1 MQNSII
7 NENIDYIKDEIYQTY
22 LLKTLDDF
30 KDNKYISIKG
40 KLLHYSSLPTLY
52 YYINFYK
59 KTNINPF
66 EKEILFCFEFIDNEI
81 PYVTI
86 LTDFIEPTLNDNRNY
101 YRCLTKKHN
110 YKFYFDK
117 KNDSRNVLK
126 SMINGIKNFLNFL
139 KESIK
144 INYFVYFGEYE
155 FKHIYQI
162 NDFLSSKNNRF
173 YRINVI
179 KNNLQIEAYIIITK
193 LYFMICQPLANDRS
207 LMKLIFIIELN
218 EINFNYD
225 KNDENHSLILDLTN
239 TKFKGNLEF
248 ILIDRKHIV
257 SKENKLFD
265 KEKNDINYEYSGL
278 IKEWFTLQN
287 DNIILFKKYIGIL
300 NNYRIIFDEYRDKL
314 DIIIGKYKN
323 IGDYEKL
330 IDFYEK
336 ILNYYETKQTKKN
349 EDNERIHEI
358 ISNII
363 YICSELINHDRN
375 NPKKNNRFLIKIQK
389 FLNSYK

>member
-52 YYINFYK
+52 YYIKVYK

-66 EKEILFCFEFIDNEI
+66 DKEILFCFEFIDNEI

-110 YKFYFDK
+110 YKFYLDK

-375 NPKKNNRFLIKIQK
+375 NPKKNKRFLI
-389 FLNSYK
+389 NYHE

>member
-7 NENIDYIKDEIYQTY
+7 NEDTDSITNEIYQAY

-40 KLLHYSSLPTLY
+40 KLLHYLSSPTLY
-52 YYINFYK
+52 YYVKVYK
-59 KTNINPF
+59 NTNINPF
-66 EKEILFCFEFIDNEI
+66 DKEILFCFEFIDNEI
-81 PYVTI
+81 PYATI

-101 YRCLTKKHN
+101 YRCLTKNHN
-110 YKFYFDK
+110 YKFYLDK
-117 KNDSRNVLK
+117 KNASRNVLK
-126 SMINGIKNFLNFL
+126 SMVNGIKNFLYYL
-139 KESIK
+139 KESIN

-162 NDFLSSKNNRF
+162 NDFLSKNNIRF
-173 YRINVI
+173 YRVYVL
-179 KNNLQIEAYIIITK
+179 KNNLQTEIYIMITK
-193 LYFMICQPLANDRS
+193 LYFMIYQPLANDRS

-239 TKFKGNLEF
+239 TKFKSNLEF
-248 ILIDRKHIV
+248 VLIDRKHIV

-265 KEKNDINYEYSGL
+265 KEKNDIDYEYSKL

-287 DNIILFKKYIGIL
+287 DNLNIFKKYIGIL
-300 NNYRIIFDEYRDKL
+300 NNYRIIFDEYRDRL
-314 DIIIGKYKN
+314 EIIIGKYVN
-323 IGDYEKL
+323 IEEYEKL

-336 ILNYYETKQTKKN
+336 ILNYYETKETKKT
-349 EDNERIHEI
+349 EDNERVHEI
-358 ISNII
+358 ISNLI
-363 YICSELINHDRN
+363 YICSELVNHD
-375 NPKKNNRFLIKIQK
+375 KKNPRKNNKFLIKIQK
-389 FLNSYK
+389 FLDSYK

>member
-7 NENIDYIKDEIYQTY
+7 NEDTDYIKDEIYQAY
-22 LLKTLDDF
+22 LLKTLDDY

-40 KLLHYSSLPTLY
+40 KLLHYLPLPTLY
-52 YYINFYK
+52 YYLKVYK
-59 KTNINPF
+59 NTNINPF
-66 EKEILFCFEFIDNEI
+66 DKDILFCFEFIDNEI

-101 YRCLTKKHN
+101 YRCLTKNHN
-110 YKFYFDK
+110 YKFYLDK
-117 KNDSRNVLK
+117 KNASRNVLK
-126 SMINGIKNFLNFL
+126 SMINGIKNFLYYL
-139 KESIK
+139 KESIN

-162 NDFLSSKNNRF
+162 NDFLSKNNNRL
-173 YRINVI
+173 YRVYVL
-179 KNNLQIEAYIIITK
+179 KNNLQTEIYIIITK
-193 LYFMICQPLANDRS
+193 LYFMICQPLADNRS

-225 KNDENHSLILDLTN
+225 KNDENHFLILDLTN

-248 ILIDRKHIV
+248 VLIDRKHIV

-265 KEKNDINYEYSGL
+265 KEKNDINYEYSKL

-287 DNIILFKKYIGIL
+287 DNIIIFKKYIGTL

-314 DIIIGKYKN
+314 EIIIGKYVN
-323 IGDYEKL
+323 IEEYEKL

-336 ILNYYETKQTKKN
+336 ILYYYETKETKKD

-358 ISNII
+358 ISNLI
-363 YICSELINHDRN
+363 YICSELVNHD
-375 NPKKNNRFLIKIQK
+375 KKNPRKNNKFLTKIQK
-389 FLNSYK
+389 FLNAYK

>member
-7 NENIDYIKDEIYQTY
+7 NEDTDSITDEIYQAY

-40 KLLHYSSLPTLY
+40 KLLHYLSSPTLY
-52 YYINFYK
+52 YYVKVYK
-59 KTNINPF
+59 NTNINPF
-66 EKEILFCFEFIDNEI
+66 DKEILFCFEFIDNEI

-101 YRCLTKKHN
+101 YRCLTKNHN
-110 YKFYFDK
+110 YKFYLDK
-117 KNDSRNVLK
+117 KNSSRNILK
-126 SMINGIKNFLNFL
+126 SMVNGIKNFLYYL
-139 KESIK
+139 KESIN

-162 NDFLSSKNNRF
+162 NDFLSKNNIRF
-173 YRINVI
+173 YRIYVL
-179 KNNLQIEAYIIITK
+179 KNNLQTEIYIMITK
-193 LYFMICQPLANDRS
+193 LYFMIYQPLANDRS

-239 TKFKGNLEF
+239 TKFKSNLEF
-248 ILIDRKHIV
+248 VLIDRKHIV

-265 KEKNDINYEYSGL
+265 KEKNDIDYEYSKL
-278 IKEWFTLQN
+278 IKVWFTLQN
-287 DNIILFKKYIGIL
+287 DNLNIFKKYIGIL
-300 NNYRIIFDEYRDKL
+300 NNYRIIFDEYRDRL
-314 DIIIGKYKN
+314 EIIIGKYVN
-323 IGDYEKL
+323 IEEYEKL

-336 ILNYYETKQTKKN
+336 ILNYYETKETKKT
-349 EDNERIHEI
+349 EDNERVHEI
-358 ISNII
+358 ISNLI
-363 YICSELINHDRN
+363 YICSELVNHD
-375 NPKKNNRFLIKIQK
+375 KKNPRKNNKFLIKIQK
-389 FLNSYK
+389 FLDSYK

>member
-7 NENIDYIKDEIYQTY
+7 NEDTDYIKDEIYQAY
-22 LLKTLDDF
+22 LLKTLDDY

-40 KLLHYSSLPTLY
+40 KLLHYLPLPTLY
-52 YYINFYK
+52 YYLKVYK
-59 KTNINPF
+59 NTNINPF
-66 EKEILFCFEFIDNEI
+66 DKDILFCFEFIDNEI

-101 YRCLTKKHN
+101 YRCLTKNHN
-110 YKFYFDK
+110 YKFYLDK
-117 KNDSRNVLK
+117 KNASRNVLK
-126 SMINGIKNFLNFL
+126 SMINGIKNFLYYL
-139 KESIK
+139 KESIN

-162 NDFLSSKNNRF
+162 NDFLSKNNNRL
-173 YRINVI
+173 YRVYVL
-179 KNNLQIEAYIIITK
+179 KNNLQTEIYIIITK
-193 LYFMICQPLANDRS
+193 LYFMICQPLADNRS

-248 ILIDRKHIV
+248 VLIDRKHIV

-265 KEKNDINYEYSGL
+265 KEKNDINYEYSKL

-287 DNIILFKKYIGIL
+287 DNIIIFKKYIGTL

-314 DIIIGKYKN
+314 EIIIGKYVN
-323 IGDYEKL
+323 IEEYEKL

-336 ILNYYETKQTKKN
+336 ILYYYETKETKKD

-358 ISNII
+358 ISNLI
-363 YICSELINHDRN
+363 YICSELVNHD
-375 NPKKNNRFLIKIQK
+375 KKNPRKNNKFLTKIQK
-389 FLNSYK
+389 FLNAYK